1 MQKAVALK
9 TTKKSEKDFIKI
21 LSEPKAKINLSR
33 KKIKEIKK
41 DFNKLKY
48 GFSKSKI
55 NGFRRSLLISKN
67 KKSFRTRN
75 KRDWKKSEIKESE
88 SKYYD
93 YDNTEFQGIRDIRNL
108 FDEVDEVDED
118 YCKPIKKC
126 F

>member
-33 KKIKEIKK
+33 KNIKEIKK

-48 GFSKSKI
+48 VFSKSKI

-75 KRDWKKSEIKESE
+75 KRD
-88 SKYYD
+88 
-93 YDNTEFQGIRDIRNL
+93 
-108 FDEVDEVDED
+108 
-118 YCKPIKKC
+118 
-126 F
+126 